1 MIMKKLFIILI
12 TAALS
17 GSSMWAQETKK
28 ANTEQQSPVIES
40 VDVKTFKELL
50 TKHQST
56 GKVVLLDVRTAK
68 EFEQGHI
75 ENAKNID
82 VLQKDFAQKV
92 ARLDKNTP
100 VFVYCRSGHRSMNAA
115 EILKKQGFTKVY
127 NLAGGYMAWSK
138 QNK

>member
-1 MIMKKLFIILI
+1 MKKHIITLFV
-12 TAALS
+12 AAFTLQTVS
-17 GSSMWAQETKK
+17 AQEKQTS
-28 ANTEQQSPVIES
+28 TTTQQTGKVIET
-40 VDVKTFKELL
+40 VDVKTFKDLL

-56 GKVVLLDVRTAK
+56 GKVVLLDVRTAG
-68 EFEQGHI
+68 EYEQGHI